1 MIFRFRAVSLCMVIS
16 AAASALGAQQTKPLT
31 IQAIFTDPG
40 FTADAPKGMEWAPDG
55 TRMTYLNGNGD
66 LMAADGV
73 TGKTSVLVAKG
84 KIGSMHSKLRASRTW
99 TIAAVTT
106 RPAIC
111 GRRIRSICF
120 SIPTAR
126 SFLYSLK
133 DGVGVAVA
141 ETGTASGDDPKFAP
155 DGSAVT
161 YIHNHDLYL
170 RRLPYTQQT
179 MRLTKSAGAAT
190 LNGEVDWLYLE
201 ELDVRSNYFWSPDS
215 KSIAYLQMNEAAVPQ
230 YPITDWIPTHATVE
244 MQRYPQPGDHNP
256 AVRVGVVNVKSGR
269 TKWMG
274 VPLAAGEDYIPRFGW
289 INAHTVWIETL
300 TRDHQHRRL
309 YFADADKGRTQLV
322 LDESDPKFFDEN
334 YDVTISGPNIL
345 LDKLARW
352 AHADLSLQFRRAR
365 TRWRAR
371 QSWCGSLR
379 AAMARSRPSRRST
392 RPTGSSITSRTKA
405 TRASSSFGQ

>member
-1 MIFRFRAVSLCMVIS
+1 MTFRFRTVSLCMVIS
-16 AAASALGAQQTKPLT
+16 AAASALGAQETKPLT

-66 LMAADGV
+66 LMAADGG
-73 TGKTSVLVAKG
+73 TGKTSVLVAKE
-84 KIGSMHSKLRASRTW
+84 KIGSMHSKLQASRIW
-99 TIAAVTT
+99 IIAAATT

-179 MRLTKSAGAAT
+179 MRLTKSECAAT

-215 KSIAYLQMNEAAVPQ
+215 KSVAYLQMNEAAVPQ

-269 TKWMG
+269 TKWMD
-274 VPLAAGEDYIPRFGW
+274 VPAGRRRGLYSALRLDQC
-289 INAHTVWIETL
+289 AHAL
-300 TRDHQHRRL
+300 DRD
-309 YFADADKGRTQLV
+309 ADARPPASQAVFRGRGQGPRATGSGRERPEV
-322 LDESDPKFFDEN
+322 LRRELRCHDQRTKHP
-334 YDVTISGPNIL
+334 V
-345 LDKLARW
+345 DKLARR
-352 AHADLSLQFRRAR
+352 AHADLSL
-365 TRWRAR
+365 
-371 QSWCGSLR
+371 
-379 AAMARSRPSRRST
+379 
-392 RPTGSSITSRTKA
+392 
-405 TRASSSFGQ
+405 